1 MEGIRGQ
8 NEFNVDITFSILH
21 FTFSMFQLTF
31 YEINITKLK
40 LKVQNV
46 RENVEITVEILD
58 KEINKLLSIF
68 KNVNYT

>member
-31 YEINITKLK
+31 YEIIVTKVK
-40 LKVQNV
+40 LILQNV
-46 RENVEITVEILD
+46 RENVEITAEI
-58 KEINKLLSIF
+58 
-68 KNVNYT
+68 